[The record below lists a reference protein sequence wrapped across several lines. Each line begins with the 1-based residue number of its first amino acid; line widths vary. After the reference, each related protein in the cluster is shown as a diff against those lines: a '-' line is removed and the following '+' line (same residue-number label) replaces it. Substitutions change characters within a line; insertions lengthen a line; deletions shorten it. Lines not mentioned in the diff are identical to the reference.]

1 MFQPDSRCGVT
12 LPRYDFTW
20 VLTEKGR
27 DQMHAT
33 ADLFADSDFAPSWIY
48 TSNFQRSFQSACVL
62 REDFGMLFANLRTE
76 FAGLLDPRKMGALDG
91 KSADLLQEVWDSE
104 SRRRQTPSVRT
115 DHRGAS

>member
-1 MFQPDSRCGVT
+1 MYLDVTPLGVQSPACVGVIAGGGMFQPDSRCGVT

-76 FAGLLDPRKMGALDG
+76 FA
-91 KSADLLQEVWDSE
+91 
-104 SRRRQTPSVRT
+104 
-115 DHRGAS
+115 